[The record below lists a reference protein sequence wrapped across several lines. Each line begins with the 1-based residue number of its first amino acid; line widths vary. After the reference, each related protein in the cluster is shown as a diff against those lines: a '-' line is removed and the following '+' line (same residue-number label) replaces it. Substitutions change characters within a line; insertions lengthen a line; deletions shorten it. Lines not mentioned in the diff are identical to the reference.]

1 MKLKSNF
8 IPRSLRTSILA
19 KFFFCI
25 DSLIISVYS
34 VTYKCLSLVLG
45 VLQKYFNADRNAGQK
60 FFYFEA
66 KACASAL
73 GQILTLNVII
83 CQLTAAAF
91 TQNEFLT
98 GLFLSLSQNLA
109 RFLIS
114 DKFHQVK
121 KDQSGGIHLSAKQRT
136 SQRQKEYSTTE

>member
-1 MKLKSNF
+1 MKLKPNF
-8 IPRSLRTSILA
+8 IPRSLCTSILA
-19 KFFFCI
+19 KFFFASI
-25 DSLIISVYS
+25 HLLLALIQSHINV
-34 VTYKCLSLVLG
+34 CLLFSEYFKNILMLIATQARSFFILRQKLVHRRL
-45 VLQKYFNADRNAGQK
+45 AE
-60 FFYFEA
+60 FF
-66 KACASAL
+66 
-73 GQILTLNVII
+73 TLKVII

-114 DKFHQVK
+114 DKFPQVK
-121 KDQSGGIHLSAKQRT
+121 KDQAGGIHLNAKQRI

>member
-1 MKLKSNF
+1 MKLKPNF
-8 IPRSLRTSILA
+8 IPRSLCTSILA
-19 KFFFCI
+19 KFFFASI
-25 DSLIISVYS
+25 HLLLAFIQSH
-34 VTYKCLSLVLG
+34 KCLSLVLG

-60 FFYFEA
+60 FF
-66 KACASAL
+66 
-73 GQILTLNVII
+73 ILRQKLVHRRLAEFFTLNVII

-114 DKFHQVK
+114 DKFLQVK
-121 KDQSGGIHLSAKQRT
+121 KDQAGGIHLSAKQRT

>member
-1 MKLKSNF
+1 MKLKPNF
-8 IPRSLRTSILA
+8 IPRSLCTSILA
-19 KFFFCI
+19 KFTFFTQVLLHKFFFFSH

-73 GQILTLNVII
+73 GRIFYLKSHYLLVNGCSVYT
-83 CQLTAAAF
+83 
-91 TQNEFLT
+91 
-98 GLFLSLSQNLA
+98 
-109 RFLIS
+109 
-114 DKFHQVK
+114 K
-121 KDQSGGIHLSAKQRT
+121 
-136 SQRQKEYSTTE
+136 

>member
-1 MKLKSNF
+1 MKLKPNF
-8 IPRSLRTSILA
+8 IPRSLCTSILA

-45 VLQKYFNADRNAGQK
+45 VLQKYFNADRNAGQR
-60 FFYFEA
+60 FF
-66 KACASAL
+66 
-73 GQILTLNVII
+73 ILRQKLVHRRLAEFFTLNVI

-114 DKFHQVK
+114 DKFLQVK
-121 KDQSGGIHLSAKQRT
+121 KDQAGGIHLSAKQRT